1 MSSRMY
7 RLNYK
12 DKKAKAVVP
21 LDRKEGNVVD
31 SIEIELIL
39 MSRRH
44 LDTGFKRNH
53 IEVQVEANGFVT
65 VAGERPL
72 EGNRWVR
79 FWQEFEMPNNCDVG
93 DVRAKFQGD
102 KLYVL
107 LPKLI
112 VPADDDAQTPPK
124 MAATESPPGSGG
136 NDTPRPKESSV
147 VDAREEKK
155 KKKKQQLEGEIEY
168 GSNGMGLSEGS
179 KMTLLVNVGVAT
191 LFFFLHCIWMTN

>member
-1 MSSRMY
+1 
-7 RLNYK
+7 
-12 DKKAKAVVP
+12 
-21 LDRKEGNVVD
+21 
-31 SIEIELIL
+31 
-39 MSRRH
+39 
-44 LDTGFKRNH
+44 
-53 IEVQVEANGFVT
+53 
-65 VAGERPL
+65 
-72 EGNRWVR
+72 
-79 FWQEFEMPNNCDVG
+79 MPNNCDVG

-155 KKKKQQLEGEIEY
+155 KKKQQQLEGEIEY

-179 KMTLLVNVGVAT
+179 KMTLLVNVENKRRVQFQQA
-191 LFFFLHCIWMTN
+191 LLHHIPMLEADKLSQEEGEFYHCHCSISASLSPSHLLSLAEPDISRSEGRN